1 VKENNKLNQMNFKI
15 LISLTS
21 LIFINNCYSQNST
34 ALPEKPKFWHHEDY
48 AVSNIPGI
56 SLEKAVVNLK
66 GLKPQKQIIVATI
79 DNLIDSNHEDL
90 KNSIWINKK
99 EIPGNKID
107 DDNNGYIDDI
117 HGWNFLGTRS
127 GNYIVWGN
135 FEYTRVIRKYEPLF
149 KDKKEEDIP
158 NEEIKK
164 YKDYK
169 RALAFHNDKYKYYS
183 NFLKSLKYS
192 NDIYKISKDTLKHF
206 FPKEDYTVKQLDS
219 LFNKYKTNDKT
230 FKQRRDTEDKDL
242 ASLVLS
248 MKLHLEMDNGSYEK
262 LFGIYKQI
270 DSVTNK
276 NLNTNYNERL
286 WIDDDN
292 DVLEKG
298 YGNGNVNPKIK
309 GIRSNNSHNTKVSSV
324 IAANRKNNIGI
335 KGFSDN
341 IKIMPLSV
349 SPSGDE
355 HDKDI
360 ANAIFYAVDNGA
372 KVINMSIAKE
382 FSLHPEWVTT
392 ALQYADK
399 HNVLV
404 VHAASNES
412 KNNDTDPLY
421 PNDYLYDDKPE
432 VSNNFISVGSINKNY
447 GEKMVSSF
455 SNYGKV
461 NVDLFAP
468 GEEIYTAIPDNQ
480 YSFDSGTS
488 LAAPMVSG
496 TAALIWLY
504 YPKLTVQQVK
514 QIILESGT
522 PYDLEVIVPGTKDKK
537 VKFSEL
543 SKTGKVL
550 NVYNAMQMAKEM
562 SKKK

>member
-1 VKENNKLNQMNFKI
+1 MNSKI
-15 LISLTS
+15 LIALISF
-21 LIFINNCYSQNST
+21 IFISNCYSQNSK
-34 ALPEKPKFWHHEDY
+34 ASSEKPKFWHHEDFTI
-48 AVSNIPGI
+48 SKIPGI
-56 SLEKAVVNLK
+56 SLEKALGNLK
-66 GLKPQKQIIVATI
+66 KVNPKKQIIVATI

-90 KNSIWINKK
+90 KNAIWTNPK
-99 EIPGNKID
+99 EISNNGID
-107 DDNNGYIDDI
+107 DDHNGYVDD
-117 HGWNFLGTRS
+117 HNGWNFLGTKS

-149 KDKKEEDIP
+149 KNKKI
-158 NEEIKK
+158 EEIPAIDLSK
-164 YKDYK
+164 YNEYK
-169 RALAFHNDKYKYYS
+169 RALVFQEEKYKYYA
-183 NFLKSLKYS
+183 NYLKSMIFCVK
-192 NDIYKISKDTLKHF
+192 IYPKTKDTLKAI
-206 FPKEDYTVKQLDS
+206 FPKEDYTIKQLDS

-230 FKQRRDTEDKDL
+230 FRQRRDSGDEDF
-242 ASLVLS
+242 STLVLFMKIS
-248 MKLHLEMDNGSYEK
+248 MEMKKGDFDRLKDE
-262 LFGIYKQI
+262 LAQT
-270 DSVTNK
+270 DSITNK
-276 NLNTNYNERL
+276 NLNVNYNERL
-286 WIDDDN
+286 WIDDGKDI
-292 DVLEKG
+292 LEKG
-298 YGNGNVNPKIK
+298 YGNYNVTPKIK
-309 GIRSNNSHNTKVSSV
+309 GIRTNYSHNTKVSSV
-324 IAANRKNNIGI
+324 IAANRKNNIGV

-341 IKIMPLSV
+341 IRIMPLSV

-360 ANAIFYAVDNGA
+360 ANAIYYAVDNGA
-372 KVINMSIAKE
+372 KVINMSFAKE
-382 FSLHPEWVTT
+382 FSLHPEWVTA
-392 ALQYADK
+392 ALQYAEK

-421 PNDYLYDDKPE
+421 PNDYLYDDQPE
-432 VSNNFISVGSINKNY
+432 ICNNFISVGSINKNY

-455 SNYGKV
+455 SNYGKN

-504 YPKLTVQQVK
+504 YPKLTVQEVK

-522 PYDLEVIVPGTKDKK
+522 SHDIEVIVPGTKDKK

-543 SKTGKVL
+543 SKSGKVL

-562 SKKK
+562 SKTKS